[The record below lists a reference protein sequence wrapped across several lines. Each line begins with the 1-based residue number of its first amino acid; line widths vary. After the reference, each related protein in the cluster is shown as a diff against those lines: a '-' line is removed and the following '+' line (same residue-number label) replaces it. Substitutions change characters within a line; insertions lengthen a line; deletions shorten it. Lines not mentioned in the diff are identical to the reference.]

1 MKAGIQDWRKFQKR
15 LIRRLTQEGITNKY
29 NKFTSEDQDEGRETI
44 LLIDS
49 NDGLETRRR
58 KMVDLFQ
65 ECGLSYPH
73 ALQDPFRN
81 GADHAII
88 ASQTNPVR

>member
-29 NKFTSEDQDEGRETI
+29 NKFTSEDQDEGRKTI

-49 NDGLETRRR
+49 NDGLETRR
-58 KMVDLFQ
+58 KK
-65 ECGLSYPH
+65 
-73 ALQDPFRN
+73 
-81 GADHAII
+81 
-88 ASQTNPVR
+88 